1 MAIAM
6 TPIYTQTV
14 GSGGVG
20 TVVFNNIPQIYT
32 DLYIIASIRS
42 NTGSPTEP
50 LTVQLTDGSST
61 YSTTSLGVSGTTP
74 GSSKTSNNAY
84 MSYNGYIQQGGNTAT
99 ANTFSSTSLYIPSY
113 TSSTNKAVI
122 IDTAPENNSS
132 AWQGGL
138 GAGLYRTTSGITRVL
153 FAPYTGTLIMQHS
166 SFSLY
171 GIKKG

>member
-14 GSGGVG
+14 GAGGVS
-20 TVVFNNIPQIYT
+20 TVVFNNIPQTYT

-42 NTGSPTEP
+42 NTGSPVEP

-61 YSTTSLGVSGTTP
+61 YSTTSLGISGTTP
-74 GSSKTSNNAY
+74 GSQKTSNNAY
-84 MSYNGYIQQGGNTAT
+84 MSYNGYIAQGGNTAS
-99 ANTFSSTSLYIPSY
+99 ASTFSSTSLYIPSY
-113 TSSTNKAVI
+113 TSTTNKAVI
-122 IDTAPENNSS
+122 IDTAPEDTTS